1 MAEKWKRRNLFIKP
15 DVQGVFILKCF
26 VLVFFCCVLY
36 AVILATF
43 STDSMTITYQDNN
56 LQLGKTPIIL
66 FKEMLKAQGL
76 FIATGGVGVVIFALV
91 SSHRFAGPIYRFENT
106 IRKMTKGD
114 YSARIHLRP
123 KDESHDL
130 AELINDYNVALTSDI
145 RALKE
150 STSQLREQLNR
161 ISEHPEEENVFEAFS
176 ILHDI
181 ENKLRRYKV
190 NY

>member
-1 MAEKWKRRNLFIKP
+1 MAEKWKRSNYFIKP
-15 DVQGVFILKCF
+15 ELQGLFIFKAFIL
-26 VLVFFCCVLY
+26 VLLCCILY

-43 STDSMTITYQDNN
+43 STDSMTMTYKENN
-56 LQLGKTPIIL
+56 LQLGKTPVIL

-76 FIATGGVGVVIFALV
+76 FIVTGGFAVVIFALIR
-91 SSHRFAGPIYRFENT
+91 SHRFAGPIHRFELT
-106 IRKMTKGD
+106 IKKMTKGD
-114 YSARIHLRP
+114 YSARIRLRP
-123 KDESHDL
+123 KDDSHDL
-130 AELINDYNVALTSDI
+130 AELINNYNAALTADI

-150 STSQLREQLNR
+150 SASQLREQLNL
-161 ISEHPEEENVFEAFS
+161 ISENPEEDTVFEAFA

>member
-1 MAEKWKRRNLFIKP
+1 
-15 DVQGVFILKCF
+15 
-26 VLVFFCCVLY
+26 
-36 AVILATF
+36 
-43 STDSMTITYQDNN
+43 MTITYKDNN

-76 FIATGGVGVVIFALV
+76 FIATGGIGVAFYALI
-91 SSHRFAGPIYRFENT
+91 SSHRFAGPIFRFEST
-106 IRKMTKGD
+106 IKKMTKGD
-114 YSARIHLRP
+114 YSVRIHLRP
-123 KDESHDL
+123 KDNSHDL
-130 AELINDYNVALTSDI
+130 AELINEYNMALTADI

-150 STSQLREQLNR
+150 STSHLREQLNR
-161 ISEHPEEENVFEAFS
+161 INEHPVEENVYEAFT